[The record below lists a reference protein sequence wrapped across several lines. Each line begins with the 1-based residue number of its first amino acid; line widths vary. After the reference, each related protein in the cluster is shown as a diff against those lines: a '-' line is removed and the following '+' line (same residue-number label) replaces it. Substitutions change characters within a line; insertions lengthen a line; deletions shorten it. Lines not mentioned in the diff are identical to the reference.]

1 MKQRLTALLLTL
13 CLALSLSGCSSSV
26 RKSISDD
33 SGGNAAQNQTAAE
46 TTEAA
51 KPSVTIEE
59 NTVLVDQDG
68 LVVTA
73 KDLTD
78 DPIMGWGIEVLL
90 ENSTDKNLTVQ
101 CGSLI
106 VNNYMITDL
115 FSADVAAGK
124 KSNDTIWLSS
134 TGLAAAG
141 IDTIS
146 DIALTFLALDSD
158 SFATLFE
165 TNEIELKTSAY
176 GTVEQPAM
184 DDGKELINENGVR
197 IVGKYVDENSF
208 WGAGVLLYIENSS
221 GKNIVVQCDNMS
233 INGFMVTPYFS
244 STVNDG
250 RMALDTITILSS
262 DLENNGITS
271 VDDIE
276 LTFQII
282 DPDTFQT
289 IFETGPVEFSTK

>member
-13 CLALSLSGCSSSV
+13 CLALSLSGCGSSV
-26 RKSISDD
+26 RKPISDD
-33 SGGNAAQNQTAAE
+33 SGGSSAQSQTEA
-46 TTEAA
+46 TEAA
-51 KPSVTIEE
+51 KPSATIEE

-68 LVVTA
+68 LLVTA

-90 ENSTDKNLTVQ
+90 ENGTDKNLTVQ

-134 TGLAAAG
+134 AGLEAAG

-184 DDGKELINENGVR
+184 DDGKELVNENGVR

-221 GKNIVVQCDNMS
+221 GKNVVVQCDNMS

-262 DLENNGITS
+262 DLENSGITS